1 MKQLFLISTVFVL
14 SLLITGCNQQPNI
27 DMVEV
32 LGKTEETLRELEEI
46 ETTAS
51 SFDGEKD
58 VKFRLMVEENP
69 TNEDA
74 TILFNEILENI
85 AQYSNHSDVW
95 DYYNG
100 YFDIKSYDNGV
111 IYKATKLKGEDLDV
125 ISK

>member
-1 MKQLFLISTVFVL
+1 MKQLFLIVL
-14 SLLITGCNQQPNI
+14 SLLLITGCNQQSNI

-32 LGKTEETLRELEEI
+32 LGKTENTLRESEEI

-69 TNEDA
+69 TNEEA
-74 TILFNEILENI
+74 TILFNEIIENI
-85 AQYSNHSDVW
+85 ASYSNHSDVW

-100 YFDIKSYDNGV
+100 YFDIKSYDNRV
-111 IYKATKLKGEDLDV
+111 LYEATKFKGEGLDV
-125 ISK
+125 TSK